1 MQGTLVINYIPS
13 LKPLVHST
21 LHSLM
26 EKKLTTEKCKQ
37 QEIFFFKFKDLMKD
51 LKKT

>member
-13 LKPLVHST
+13 VKPLVNST
-21 LHSLM
+21 IHSLM

-37 QEIFFFKFKDLMKD
+37 QEIFFKLKDLMKD